1 MPDQE
6 EAMRRSVAVLGF
18 VLAVLQVSPGATTEI
33 EDDCPTV
40 DPFASFLFHRYP
52 AEQKSIF
59 KAQFKAGDSEEQS
72 GQEGVDHVIRV
83 VASSHRSQC
92 APVRL
97 VIVHGGADFDSRG
110 TAFEDSVS
118 VERAFQAMKEIQAQL
133 LPALKAAVERGEI
146 ADVSVS
152 FTFGG
157 LGARGAVHKSPSSEA
172 ERAVNR
178 FVSVRFAHSPAAP
191 TTASETPEDVTA
203 PEPSGEE

>member
-1 MPDQE
+1 
-6 EAMRRSVAVLGF
+6 MRRSVAVLGF
-18 VLAVLQVSPGATTEI
+18 VLAGLWMSPGTASEI
-33 EDDCPTV
+33 EEDCPAV
-40 DPFASFLFHRYP
+40 DPFASFLFHRFP

-72 GQEGVDHVIRV
+72 GREGVDHIIRV

-118 VERAFQAMKEIQAQL
+118 VERAFQAMKEIQAEL

-157 LGARGAVHKSPSSEA
+157 LGSRGAVHRNPGSEA

-178 FVSVRFAHSPAAP
+178 YVSVRFAHSPAVAP
-191 TTASETPEDVTA
+191 TTSEAPEDVTA
-203 PEPSGEE
+203 PEPSAEE